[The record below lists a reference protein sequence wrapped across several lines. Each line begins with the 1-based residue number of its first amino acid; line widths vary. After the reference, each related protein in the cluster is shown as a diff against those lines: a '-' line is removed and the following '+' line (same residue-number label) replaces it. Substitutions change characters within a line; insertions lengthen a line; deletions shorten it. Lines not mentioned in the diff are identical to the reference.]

1 MPRDIIYDT
10 KKHEI
15 LFPYIQLTGP
25 FIKILNLK
33 ISFLKTALEGS
44 LLRQFEI

>member
-1 MPRDIIYDT
+1 MPWDIIYDT